1 MRTAKR
7 MLAIGLIALVTVIG
21 ANAADGNDSVV
32 QAEHICC

>member
-21 ANAADGNDSVV
+21 ANAAGGNDSVPR
-32 QAEHICC
+32 AEYICC